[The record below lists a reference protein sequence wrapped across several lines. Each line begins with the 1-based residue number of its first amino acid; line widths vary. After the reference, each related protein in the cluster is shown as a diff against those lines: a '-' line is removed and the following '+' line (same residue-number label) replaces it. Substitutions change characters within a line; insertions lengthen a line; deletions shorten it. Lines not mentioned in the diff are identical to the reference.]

1 MRFPFGN
8 HLLVNH
14 SKYRHFSQ
22 DYLIQFEN
30 DIQPALDHSKYGQ
43 FRISDPNCSIMPFTL
58 TRMTCMCLLKL
69 LKKTSS
75 DNLSLVTPTFKA
87 FKTRSKETRVV

>member
-43 FRISDPNCSIMPFTL
+43 FRISDPNCIVFFNYYKNDVNVFMET
-58 TRMTCMCLLKL
+58 
-69 LKKTSS
+69 LKK
-75 DNLSLVTPTFKA
+75 LFQIIFLW
-87 FKTRSKETRVV
+87 